1 MKSAKKNF
9 IPDFDKY
16 ILNAILFKDHF
27 ERIRLRDFHFFFSK
41 SHDFLKIENNK
52 EIMIGFK
59 LSQVKFYFSKNLQT
73 NSDLKTFESELL
85 FVTQNH
91 IQDASL
97 K

>member
-27 ERIRLRDFHFFFSK
+27 ERIPLRDFHFFFSK

-73 NSDLKTFESELL
+73 NSDLKIFESEL